1 VRAVTAAALTAL
13 LVATVGC
20 SSSNST
26 SSLTVV
32 TSTTVLA
39 DFVHQVGGDRVSVTA
54 LVPKGGDVHTFDPS
68 ASEATAVSRAGLI
81 VMNGLGLDDWLV
93 SFAQEVGAGDTP
105 DVQLAVDLPG
115 VDYID
120 NNPHLWMDAAYAAKY
135 VERVRQKLIEID
147 PDGREV
153 YDSNAVRYQQQLT
166 ALDDW
171 ARAQLATIPAD
182 ERRVVTFHDAF
193 PYFAAAYDLEMV
205 GVLVE
210 SPGQDPS
217 PAAVARLIDAIR
229 QSGVKVILAEAQFG
243 DQLAQT
249 ISDETGVT
257 VVNDL
262 YTDTLGDA
270 PVDTYDGALRWDVEQ
285 ITKALE

>member
-1 VRAVTAAALTAL
+1 VRAATAVALTAL
-13 LVATVGC
+13 LVTTVGC
-20 SSSNST
+20 SSSNSA

-39 DFVHQVGGDRVSVTA
+39 DFVHQVGGERVSVTA

-120 NNPHLWMDAAYAAKY
+120 SNPHLWMDAAYAAKY
-135 VERVRQKLIEID
+135 VERIRQKLIEID

-153 YDSNAVRYQQQLT
+153 FDSNAVRYEQQLRV
-166 ALDDW
+166 LDDW

-182 ERRVVTFHDAF
+182 ERRVVSFHDAF

-217 PAAVARLIDAIR
+217 PAAIARVIDAIR

-285 ITKALE
+285 ITNALQ

>member
-1 VRAVTAAALTAL
+1 MRALSTTAVALMLVLITAC
-13 LVATVGC
+13 AGGQP
-20 SSSNST
+20 SNN
-26 SSLTVV
+26 LTVV

-54 LVPKGGDVHTFDPS
+54 LAPKGGDVHTFDPS

-105 DVQLAVDLPG
+105 TVQLAVDLPG

-135 VERVRQKLIEID
+135 VERIRQKLIEID

-182 ERRVVTFHDAF
+182 ARRVVSFHDAF

-217 PAAVARLIDAIR
+217 PAAIARVIDAIR